1 MQTSDHSCYL
11 GRCGLKGGGRPKQGS
26 KKGAKLKAAR
36 AAKTSKRAA
45 ETAEAD
51 LRRLVE
57 ENLHEYHAPCYLCVL
72 ATYDDPSVCECCGKV
87 TKVKL
92 FDWARDRPP
101 FCRPHRAM
109 PPLAMAKCAIRQK
122 PV

>member
-11 GRCGLKGGGRPKQGS
+11 GRCGLKGGARPKQGS

-92 FDWARDRPP
+92 FDRAKVVSPMCARNSKKRT
-101 FCRPHRAM
+101 RS
-109 PPLAMAKCAIRQK
+109 
-122 PV
+122 